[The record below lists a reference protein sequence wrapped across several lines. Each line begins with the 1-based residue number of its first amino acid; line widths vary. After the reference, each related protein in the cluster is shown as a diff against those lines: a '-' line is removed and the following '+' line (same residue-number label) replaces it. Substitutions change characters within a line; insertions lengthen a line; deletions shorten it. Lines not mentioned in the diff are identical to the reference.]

1 MGNNGNYLGF
11 IRTLAFPSLSLITPR
26 RAMKIFDNISD
37 YFKKIDKN
45 VDAFSEYFYIT
56 RFSDFV
62 KRNEPHQIEKDLT
75 QPHKRNF
82 FEIAII
88 VQNSDNINIGD
99 INFEDIKCSLV
110 TISPFQVVSFNNFT
124 SPVTDINPKH
134 DIDGFLLFFKPSFFS
149 SLQQPYE
156 IQNEFP
162 FFKIHTSPI
171 YKLSEND
178 FESIYKTA
186 EKIYEETK
194 GQKLN
199 NIEMVRSFL
208 LILLFQIKRI
218 TYNSE
223 SEVTTN
229 RFAAITSRF
238 EQIISANNG
247 KFYSVQD
254 YASRMNI
261 SAVYLSE
268 CVKEATGKTA
278 KKIIIDYKVLYA
290 QSLLHQTDKLIS
302 EIAEELDFIDVS
314 NFTKFFKRN
323 TGLTPKQFRNK

>member
-1 MGNNGNYLGF
+1 
-11 IRTLAFPSLSLITPR
+11 
-26 RAMKIFDNISD
+26 MKIFNNIRE
-37 YFKKIDKN
+37 YFQNIDKN
-45 VDAFSEYFYIT
+45 VDAFSENFYIT

-62 KRNEPHQIEKDLT
+62 QKNEEHQIEKELT
-75 QPHKRNF
+75 LPHKRNF

-88 VQNSDNINIGD
+88 VQNSDKMNIGNN
-99 INFEDIKCSLV
+99 IFENIKCSLV
-110 TISPFQVVSFNNFT
+110 TISPFQVVSFNNIT
-124 SPVTDINPKH
+124 SPVTELNPKH

-149 SLQQPYE
+149 SIQKPYE

-171 YKLSEND
+171 YKLSKDNFD
-178 FESIYKTA
+178 SIYKTA
-186 EKIYEETK
+186 EHIYDESK
-194 GQKLN
+194 GHKMN

-218 TYNSE
+218 TYNNDI
-223 SEVTTN
+223 EVSTN
-229 RFAAITSRF
+229 RFAAITSKF

-247 KFYSVQD
+247 SFYSVQE

-278 KKIIIDYKVLYA
+278 KKIIIDYKILYA
-290 QSLLHQTDKLIS
+290 QSLLQQTNKTIS
-302 EIAEELDFIDVS
+302 EIAEELEFIDVS

-323 TGLTPKQFRNK
+323 TGVTPKKFRDEKS